1 MINIFL
7 YLTLHFFTTAEKASG
22 EKFNKETDNPLFFDH
37 ENIALVSHR
46 DENCDND
53 YSYYNTQN
61 ASRFDQTT
69 FTMHGSTDIQATS
82 ILRLRQK
89 VKRDKLT
96 ALQSHLNVAGD
107 LYLISLD
114 QINYAMLKITK

>member
-22 EKFNKETDNPLFFDH
+22 ENFNKETDNPLFIDH

-53 YSYYNTQN
+53 YNYYNTQN
-61 ASRFDQTT
+61 ASRFD
-69 FTMHGSTDIQATS
+69 
-82 ILRLRQK
+82 
-89 VKRDKLT
+89 
-96 ALQSHLNVAGD
+96 
-107 LYLISLD
+107 
-114 QINYAMLKITK
+114 